1 MREIT
6 KTLTMPVDGRKTD
19 FRLTKLDAFS
29 GVSLLRMLSKVTE
42 ATDSV
47 LPGESEGS
55 NSQFPALLL
64 FTALSDADLRS
75 LMTVCLE
82 HCEVLL
88 PAGWNPVMTRG
99 EWSWIELEHDVA
111 TCLKLT
117 IEEVLRRGLGLTARD
132 PGFLIAECPNVDEFA
147 FLPVMAGMWRQ
158 HELWDGTYTLDDLLD
173 AVELIRVRRENEQR
187 ALETM
192 NHG

>member
-6 KTLTMPVDGRKTD
+6 KTLTIPVDGKKLD

-29 GVSLLRMLSKVTE
+29 GASLLRMLSKMPE
-42 ATDSV
+42 DS
-47 LPGESEGS
+47 LSTIHS
-55 NSQFPALLL
+55 
-64 FTALSDADLRS
+64 ALSTFSDSDLRN

-99 EWSWIELEHDVA
+99 EWSYSELEHDVA

-117 IEEVLRRGLGLTARD
+117 IEEVLWTLE
-132 PGFLIAECPNVDEFA
+132 GFFGGGASDSK
-147 FLPVMAGMWRQ
+147 AGTP
-158 HELWDGTYTLDDLLD
+158 DS
-173 AVELIRVRRENEQR
+173 
-187 ALETM
+187 
-192 NHG
+192 